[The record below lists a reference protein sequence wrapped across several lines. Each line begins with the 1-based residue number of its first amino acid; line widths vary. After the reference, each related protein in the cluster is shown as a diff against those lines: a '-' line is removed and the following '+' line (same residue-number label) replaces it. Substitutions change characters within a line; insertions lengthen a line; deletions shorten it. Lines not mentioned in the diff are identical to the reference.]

1 MTQSERVVLSE
12 EYNRKLREAVRD
24 HKPFPEKPIEIG
36 RILMSDP
43 KFRQVTMNVS

>member
-1 MTQSERVVLSE
+1 MTQPEWIVLSE
-12 EYNRKLREAVRD
+12 EYNRKLREAVRE

-43 KFRQVTMNVS
+43 KFRQVAMNMT